1 MASSSFFPGRVQTS
15 CNFPEF
21 LPFNLWC
28 FFLSRFPIVSFYY
41 IHMSTSF
48 KFVRFLFLWLD
59 YFHLFWIHFLS
70 FLFESIIFLFLFFF
84 FDITFFYFPSFSKRH
99 SFLFSLSNNFR
110 SLKYLSNLFSFFYS
124 ISLYFFFLKLYSL
137 FLSCFFLLSF
147 LNL

>member
-84 FDITFFYFPSFSKRH
+84 LILRFSIFHPFRSDILFFFLFRTIFVLWNIFQIYFPSFTL
-99 SFLFSLSNNFR
+99 FLF
-110 SLKYLSNLFSFFYS
+110 
-124 ISLYFFFLKLYSL
+124 IFFLKLYSL
-137 FLSCFFLLSF
+137 FLSCFFLHSF